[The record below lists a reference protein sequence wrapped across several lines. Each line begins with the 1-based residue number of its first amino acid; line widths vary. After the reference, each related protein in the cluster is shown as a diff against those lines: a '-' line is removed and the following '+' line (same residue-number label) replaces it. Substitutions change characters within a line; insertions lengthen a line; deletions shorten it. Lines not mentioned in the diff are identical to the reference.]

1 MSKEKEMFHA
11 KTQSKCDA
19 SSPKVILL
27 APRHALRTLRDLKD
41 LCAKTVTNLILF
53 LFFVTSAYAQ
63 TDSYKN
69 VYTESAWVERD
80 KWQKA
85 DQIIGKMKIT
95 NNSIV
100 ADIGCH
106 EGYMSFKLAKVAKT
120 VYAVDVDQWKLDK
133 IAKHKPSNVITV
145 KGDYDNPRLPENSL
159 DAVIILDTY
168 HEMRDHDKI
177 LQHILA
183 SLKKGGR
190 LIVCEPIAESRRKLP
205 RADQESR
212 HELGMSYALEDL
224 AKAGFTVLEKSDPF
238 VDREKI
244 KGDKMWIIVAIK

>member
-1 MSKEKEMFHA
+1 M
-11 KTQSKCDA
+11 
-19 SSPKVILL
+19 KVILFL
-27 APRHALRTLRDLKD
+27 CFILIAPFAT
-41 LCAKTVTNLILF
+41 
-53 LFFVTSAYAQ
+53 AQ

-69 VYTESAWVERD
+69 VYTESEWVARD
-80 KWQKA
+80 TWQKA
-85 DQIIGKMKIT
+85 DEIIRKMKID

-133 IAKHKPSNVITV
+133 IKKHKTSNMITV
-145 KGDYDNPRLPENSL
+145 KGDYDNPKLPGNSL

-168 HEMRDHDKI
+168 HEMKDHDKI
-177 LQHILA
+177 LQHVFA

-190 LIVCEPIAESRRKLP
+190 LILCEPIADSRRKLP
-205 RADQESR
+205 RADQEKK
-212 HELGMSYALEDL
+212 HELDMSYALSDL
-224 AKAGFTVLEKSDPF
+224 ANAGFTVLEKTDPF

-244 KGDKMWIIVAIK
+244 KGDKMWIIVSVK